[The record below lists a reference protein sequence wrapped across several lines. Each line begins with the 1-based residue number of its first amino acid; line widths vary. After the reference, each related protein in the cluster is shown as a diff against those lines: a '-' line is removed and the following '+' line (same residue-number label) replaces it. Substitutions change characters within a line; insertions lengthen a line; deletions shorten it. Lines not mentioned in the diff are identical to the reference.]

1 MRDKATMT
9 KKTATSKKQSSKPA
23 KVKKTKTVARPV
35 IADIE
40 HLSKKHLDMLKTPI
54 ATTVTKR
61 PESSFI
67 DLMNWAVENFV
78 TFAEAGHPTT
88 INKFVHNRIMI
99 DGQFLTFAEENDIDV
114 EMIWKD
120 SIISWRHNK
129 DFEKFFAQGVFR
141 VTTKDCEFLHC
152 SLYHKGNANEDEV
165 SFFNLVTT
173 HYADAYLKL
182 RNQYD
187 DWATERDRKTLSI
200 KVIGGDDIPYTR
212 THFWQDLFMPEKMKS
227 AIKSTAE
234 NFLSSKD
241 FYEENSIPWKRGI
254 LLHGKPGNG
263 KSSLVKTLISEYDF
277 KPVTVGPGASTED
290 MVQAF
295 KVAESLSPA
304 LLYIEDLDSLFDRGV
319 DTSTF
324 LNLMDGVESKNGLLI
339 IATANN
345 IKKLKANIT
354 DRPSRFDRK
363 WEVPLPSE
371 DMATLY
377 LQKWFKMLNLAKIK
391 VLAKKAVAMNLS
403 YAYLKE
409 LYISAMFEALAHNR
423 KAPTDQDIDRAIE
436 DLLKDKNLLNKAMSM
451 SRYLKE

>member
-1 MRDKATMT
+1 MN
-9 KKTATSKKQSSKPA
+9 KKTATSKKQPA
-23 KVKKTKTVARPV
+23 KLVKVKKAKSVAKDSV
-35 IADIE
+35 LEVE
-40 HLSKKHLDMLKTPI
+40 HLSAKHLAMLKTPI
-54 ATTVTKR
+54 ATAVTTKR

-67 DLMNWAVENFV
+67 ELMNWAVENFV
-78 TFAEAGHPTT
+78 SYAEAGHPST

-99 DGQFLTFAEENDIDV
+99 DGQFLAFAKEKELEV
-114 EMIWKD
+114 TMLYKD

-141 VTTKDCEFLHC
+141 IASKDCEFLHC

-173 HYADAYLKL
+173 HYTDSYLKL
-182 RNQYD
+182 RNEYD
-187 DWATERDRKTLSI
+187 DWVTAKERKSLVI
-200 KVIGGDDIPYTR
+200 KVMGGEDIPYTK
-212 THFWQDLFMPEKMKS
+212 THTWSDLFMPEKIKS
-227 AIKSTAE
+227 AIKSTVE
-234 NFLSSKD
+234 SFLSSEE
-241 FYEENSIPWKRGI
+241 FYKENLIPWKRGI
-254 LLHGKPGNG
+254 LLHGTPGCG

-277 KPVTVGPGASTED
+277 KPVTVGPGATTED

-295 KVAESLSPA
+295 RVAESLSPA

-319 DTSTF
+319 DISTF
-324 LNLMDGVESKNGLLI
+324 LNLMDGIETRNGLLV

-363 WEVPLPSE
+363 WEIPLPSE
-371 DMATLY
+371 EMSILY
-377 LQKWFKMLNLAKIK
+377 LQKWFKALTPAKTK
-391 VLAKKAVAMNLS
+391 SLAKKTVSMDLS

-423 KAPTDQDIDRAIE
+423 KAPTDQDIDRALD
-436 DLLKDKNLLNKAMSM
+436 DLLKDKNLLKRSMSM